1 MKKAWIENGL
11 IRDIANGNPEDL
23 YHPDIAKHYDTDVPD
38 DAVSGDGW
46 EDGILIKPEPPE
58 PQPAVPQP
66 EPDILVSPIEFKLL
80 FKLHERVAIKAA
92 RATDPIVDDFLEI
105 VEDVRL
111 THVNLSLSSTKEG
124 VNYLESEG
132 LIGEGRAALI
142 LSNTQPQ

>member
-1 MKKAWIENGL
+1 MKKAWIENGR
-11 IRDIANGNPEDL
+11 IRDIANGNPDDL

-38 DAVSGDGW
+38 DAANGDGW
-46 EDGILIKPEPPE
+46 EGGVLIKPEPQE
-58 PQPAVPQP
+58 PQPVAPQP

-92 RATDPIVDDFLEI
+92 RVTDPIVDDFMEI

-124 VNYLESEG
+124 VNYLESVG
-132 LIGEGRAALI
+132 LVGEGRAALI